1 MYRSRIIIVTLLT
14 ICCSNSIFA
23 AESNSSDDCIITE
36 SDEPSGRHLNDNINV
51 DIFDNTSRS
60 VCSIIS
66 KSQITPI
73 SQQIQKVIPIKKSQ
87 TKKSVLIAIHHVIC
101 VYRE

>member
-36 SDEPSGRHLNDNINV
+36 SDAPSGRHLDDNINV

-87 TKKSVLIAIHHVIC
+87 TKKSVLIAIRHVIC